1 MTMLRRVRVAG
12 LILLA
17 GLPAPWSA
25 LSGQRLGS
33 ITGTVRSAAQ
43 GPLLE
48 GARVVLVG
56 TTLSAVTSRRGEFA
70 FHGLTPGKY
79 TVKASAIGYATLST
93 EVEVK
98 PLETLEIEFQTDP
111 ESARLPDLTVAEKPN
126 LPAEFVRRSESGGG
140 RYISRADI
148 ERRPGI
154 TLGNL
159 LRSFPGLRVDCR
171 RYPCTIQQMRARRS
185 CPMAY
190 WIDGVPAD
198 PVLVM
203 LQPASEL
210 DGVEVYSGL
219 AETPPE
225 LYQPSTC
232 GAIVLWS
239 RTPPPGV
246 KKEKKPKP
254 ER

>member
-1 MTMLRRVRVAG
+1 MLRRVRFASG

-17 GLPAPWSA
+17 GFLAPGSV
-25 LSGQRLGS
+25 LNGQRLGS
-33 ITGTVRSAAQ
+33 ITGLVRAGQQ
-43 GPLLE
+43 GQVLE

-56 TTLSAVTSRRGEFA
+56 TALSAVTGRRGEFA

-98 PLETLEIEFQTDP
+98 PLETLEIEFETDP
-111 ESARLPDLTVAEKPN
+111 EAAKLPELTVAEQPN
-126 LPAEFVRRSESGGG
+126 LPTEFVRRSESGGG

-171 RYPCTIQQMRARRS
+171 RYPCTIQQIRARRS

-190 WIDGVPAD
+190 WIDGMPAD

-210 DGVEVYSGL
+210 DGIEVYSGL

-225 LYQPSTC
+225 LYRPSTC

-239 RTPPPGV
+239 RTPPARV
-246 KKEKKPKP
+246 KKEKKPAP